1 MLRRLGATAAIA
13 LAIAFC
19 LLMPAGALATATE
32 FGNRCA
38 GNATAPD
45 RTILGQDNGV
55 RDGSFSNNVGPWEL
69 RGSKD
74 AVITRWKVQVGPGL
88 SPPPQQLVAWRY
100 SGEESALNLGE
111 SAFESLHEGSNEFT
125 TRIPVP
131 EYAHIGL
138 RGQGETL
145 YCDES
150 ESSFVGV
157 VAGDFPV
164 GASRDFET
172 QHPKGAPAVA
182 IAEPDFDSDGY
193 GDETQDQCNFQA
205 WTHGPC
211 EYFGIL
217 VPNRRVTRQ
226 AIWVELE
233 STMAGTAAT
242 GVTVSL
248 PRRKGGTRTVQFA
261 PMTVA
266 LAARATVTVRLP
278 IPRGVKRY
286 LAKLPRSK
294 GIRAELEVI
303 GTSEHG
309 NEARAIR
316 RFKLKG
322 LSTLS
327 KGRGGS

>member
-1 MLRRLGATAAIA
+1 MLRRLGATAATA
-13 LAIAFC
+13 LATAFC
-19 LLMPAGALATATE
+19 LLTPAGALATSTE
-32 FGNRCA
+32 FGNRCT

-55 RDGSFSNNVGPWEL
+55 FDGSFSNNVGPWEL
-69 RGSKD
+69 RGAKD
-74 AVITRWKVQVGPGL
+74 AVITRWKVQVGPGV

-100 SGEESALNLGE
+100 ASENSAVNLGE
-111 SAFESLHEGSNEFT
+111 SAFEPLHEGSNEFT
-125 TRIPVP
+125 SRIPVP

-145 YCDES
+145 YCEGS
-150 ESSFVGV
+150 EGSFVAV
-157 VAGDFPV
+157 VPGDFPV
-164 GASRDFET
+164 GATRDFET
-172 QHPKGAPAVA
+172 QYPKGAPAVA

-217 VPNRRVTRQ
+217 VPSRRVTRQ
-226 AIWVELE
+226 AIWVELQ
-233 STMAGTAAT
+233 STMVGTASA
-242 GVTVSL
+242 GVTVTL
-248 PRRKGGTRTVQFA
+248 PRRKGGTRTVKFA
-261 PMTVA
+261 PVSVA
-266 LAARATVTVRLP
+266 LTAGTNVTVQLP
-278 IPRGVKRY
+278 IPRGVRRY

-294 GIRAELEVI
+294 RIRAELRVI

-316 RFKLKG
+316 RFKLQGYK
-322 LSTLS
+322 
-327 KGRGGS
+327 RRP